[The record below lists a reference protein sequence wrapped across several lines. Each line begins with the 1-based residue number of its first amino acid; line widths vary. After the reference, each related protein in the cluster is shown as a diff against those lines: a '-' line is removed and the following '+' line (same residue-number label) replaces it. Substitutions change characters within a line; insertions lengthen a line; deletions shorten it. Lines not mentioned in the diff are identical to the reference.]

1 VTSDRLTDEQVYEVT
16 QIVNY
21 GDDVLLAS
29 FVGLLQ
35 ALAREV
41 QESRAEIERLR
52 AENGALS
59 AGVARNGTRW
69 EAERALA
76 DRLAEA
82 LRYPVYLLTDEKVDA
97 EVHVAMWRMIHDVLD
112 AWKEARRDQ

>member
-1 VTSDRLTDEQVYEVT
+1 MTADRLTDE
-16 QIVNY
+16 IVAIIAEDEDTAHD
-21 GDDVLLAS
+21 GDDDCTICRQHKIS
-29 FVGLLQ
+29 
-35 ALAREV
+35 LAREV
-41 QESRAEIERLR
+41 LESRAEIERLR

-82 LRYPVYLLTDEKVDA
+82 LRYWEEAADPTDPDEGVIQA
-97 EVHVAMWRMIHDVLD
+97 ALALAAYE
-112 AWKEARRDQ
+112 EARRDQ